1 MKYFEQLDT
10 SVKYMYST
18 EYFSGDYNHNI
29 YIMRAKEDDS
39 RKPKFYIRA
48 TSNINGEEVIQGYMY
63 FYLDYENKTSDF
75 IGIKVHEQYRNLNIS
90 SLLISIWIDLCLNN
104 GIDFLGSNKKQ
115 RKPFLIFLLKKFGF
129 EIFDKNLYRT
139 SKDVISICRK
149 DDDRS
154 KLLLFRDAKHER
166 DFRESKIYHEDNYK
180 ILTSLDGV
188 DHLDDIVMPLQG
200 FRRKNISYDLIDYD
214 KADVKVKR
222 ILKNHRK

>member
-104 GIDFLGSNKKQ
+104 GIDFLG
-115 RKPFLIFLLKKFGF
+115 
-129 EIFDKNLYRT
+129 
-139 SKDVISICRK
+139 
-149 DDDRS
+149 
-154 KLLLFRDAKHER
+154 
-166 DFRESKIYHEDNYK
+166 
-180 ILTSLDGV
+180 
-188 DHLDDIVMPLQG
+188 
-200 FRRKNISYDLIDYD
+200 
-214 KADVKVKR
+214 
-222 ILKNHRK
+222 

>member
-1 MKYFEQLDT
+1 MDLF
-10 SVKYMYST
+10 
-18 EYFSGDYNHNI
+18 
-29 YIMRAKEDDS
+29 R
-39 RKPKFYIRA
+39 
-48 TSNINGEEVIQGYMY
+48 
-63 FYLDYENKTSDF
+63 
-75 IGIKVHEQYRNLNIS
+75 
-90 SLLISIWIDLCLNN
+90 IWISKYGTIYDAKL
-104 GIDFLGSNKKQ
+104 S
-115 RKPFLIFLLKKFGF
+115 F

-149 DDDRS
+149 GDDRS

-188 DHLDDIVMPLQG
+188 EHLDDIVMPLQG

>member
-1 MKYFEQLDT
+1 
-10 SVKYMYST
+10 
-18 EYFSGDYNHNI
+18 
-29 YIMRAKEDDS
+29 
-39 RKPKFYIRA
+39 
-48 TSNINGEEVIQGYMY
+48 MY

-149 DDDRS
+149 GDDRS

-188 DHLDDIVMPLQG
+188 EHLDDIVMPLQG

-214 KADVKVKR
+214 KADVKVKYQ
-222 ILKNHRK
+222 II